1 MYSVSLLVSMAGLG
15 RGKRVREREEK
26 PRNVK
31 RKEELPALEMVV
43 ITNMEPFHL
52 NVCWSVKRQKEFKLA
67 DLYGFLKWS
76 INMPPVD
83 ILLVEDFVRNYDPK
97 DGSSVVNGRI
107 VGIQAEILHQALYL
121 PICEMS
127 VGMEASEDF
136 QVEA

>member
-1 MYSVSLLVSMAGLG
+1 M
-15 RGKRVREREEK
+15 REHEEK

-31 RKEELPALEMVV
+31 SKGEFPVLEMVV

-52 NVCWSVKRQKEFKLA
+52 SVCWSVKGQKDFKLV

-83 ILLVEDFVRNYDPK
+83 VLLVEEFVRNYDLE
-97 DGSSVVNGRI
+97 DGSSVVKGRI

-127 VGMEASEDF
+127 IEMDASEDF
-136 QVEA
+136 HA